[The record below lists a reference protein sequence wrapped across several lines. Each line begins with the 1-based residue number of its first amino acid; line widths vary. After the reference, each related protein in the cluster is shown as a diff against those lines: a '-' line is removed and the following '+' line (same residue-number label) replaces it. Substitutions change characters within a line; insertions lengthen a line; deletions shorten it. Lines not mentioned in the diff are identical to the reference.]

1 MKNNSGFSLV
11 ELIVVIAIMAIL
23 AGVAV
28 PTYSKYIAKAND
40 AKVMAELDA
49 VKTAA
54 YGTAVS
60 MGGELTAI
68 VVKPDRSID
77 ITVTGTTAT
86 NENTIFY
93 DFYDG
98 TMKYM
103 DGNEEKTKNAF
114 AAEFPDNSTYKTG
127 AHWNATD
134 GWQPGIN

>member
-54 YGTAVS
+54 LGAGVSEGETINVISVGADGTVTVNNGTVDIS
-60 MGGELTAI
+60 TFFDGNITGEGAST
-68 VVKPDRSID
+68 VVKIKTDLSK
-77 ITVTGTTAT
+77 TSYAETGIEWKA
-86 NENTIFY
+86 
-93 DFYDG
+93 
-98 TMKYM
+98 
-103 DGNEEKTKNAF
+103 
-114 AAEFPDNSTYKTG
+114 STQK
-127 AHWNATD
+127 WDKPSN
-134 GWQPGIN
+134 